1 LIQPAAEESLSGETV
16 SGAEDSISAE
26 GSFLAKISPILSG
39 LKGLSSGISSYTGKT
54 YTHASDFDG
63 MNIYNGIDISYHQ
76 GTVDFTKIKEDGIDF
91 VILRLGYRG
100 YSSGT
105 LVTDSKFTTYIT
117 GAIDAGLPIGV
128 YFWTEAIDTEEAQ
141 EEAEYVVNQLA
152 PYKDSITMPVAIDWE
167 LNSNSRHSGLSKDVN
182 TAICTTFCDTVA
194 SYGYTPMIYANISD
208 LNNNLSGQS
217 LSEQYEIW
225 VARYNNIVSN
235 STAHYYGTYSM
246 WQYASDGAVD
256 GISGNVDMN
265 FWYTSGSPSA
275 PVFAHGATAAA
286 VTTAPP
292 QEDLDEIDDITGLSA
307 ASASKSITLSW
318 SQVED
323 ANGYEIYRKDTY
335 DGSFAKINTIA
346 NGETLSWKDTTVE
359 KKHEYYYK
367 VRAYHNNSEG
377 KVYSSYSKITEATK
391 TSPKVG
397 VTKTSV
403 ILYKKPN
410 SQAKKLI
417 TLKKGNPLEYVGVTY
432 LSDGST
438 YHHFRYYAGSNVYD
452 GYRTAKSSVT
462 YYTKGTTTARL
473 NIRKTAGVSGKLL
486 ASIPKGTALPLLS
499 TKKVKGATW
508 YKTCYATKKNK
519 FVTGYVAGSYVK
531 K

>member
-1 LIQPAAEESLSGETV
+1 
-16 SGAEDSISAE
+16 
-26 GSFLAKISPILSG
+26 
-39 LKGLSSGISSYTGKT
+39 
-54 YTHASDFDG
+54 
-63 MNIYNGIDISYHQ
+63 
-76 GTVDFTKIKEDGIDF
+76 
-91 VILRLGYRG
+91 
-100 YSSGT
+100 
-105 LVTDSKFTTYIT
+105 
-117 GAIDAGLPIGV
+117 
-128 YFWTEAIDTEEAQ
+128 
-141 EEAEYVVNQLA
+141 
-152 PYKDSITMPVAIDWE
+152 
-167 LNSNSRHSGLSKDVN
+167 
-182 TAICTTFCDTVA
+182 
-194 SYGYTPMIYANISD
+194 
-208 LNNNLSGQS
+208 
-217 LSEQYEIW
+217 
-225 VARYNNIVSN
+225 
-235 STAHYYGTYSM
+235 M

-335 DGSFAKINTIA
+335 DGSFTKINTIA